1 MGSIATALV
10 ALAAVIGLIVVMG
23 KVAKRRTLGSVGADR
38 GRGPIKVTQR
48 VALGQ
53 KANIFVIDAGDKR
66 LLIGVSGTQLQLLG
80 ELDGELTPEE
90 PVEVLDLSTIDDPE
104 RELIAAWGS
113 RTNGDIWHG
122 RQKESVVA
130 GVRRLL
136 GGRQS

>member
-10 ALAAVIGLIVVMG
+10 ALAAVIGLIVLMG

-38 GRGPIKVTQR
+38 GHGPIKVTQR

-53 KANIFVIDAGDKR
+53 KANIFVIDAGTKR

-90 PVEVLDLSTIDDPE
+90 PVEVLDLSMIDDPE
-104 RELIAAWGS
+104 RELIAAWG

>member
-1 MGSIATALV
+1 MSSIATALV
-10 ALAAVIGLIVVMG
+10 ALAAVIGLIVLMG

-38 GRGPIKVTQR
+38 GHGPIKVTQR

-53 KANIFVIDAGDKR
+53 KANIFVIDAGTKR

-90 PVEVLDLSTIDDPE
+90 PVEVLDLSMIDDPE
-104 RELIAAWGS
+104 RELIAAWG

>member
-1 MGSIATALV
+1 MGSVITGL
-10 ALAAVIGLIVVMG
+10 LAFAGVIGLIVAMG
-23 KVAKRRTLGSVGADR
+23 KVAKRRRIGQVGADR
-38 GRGPIKVTQR
+38 GHGPLKVIQR

-53 KANIFVIDAGDKR
+53 KANIFVLDAGEKR

-80 ELDGELTPEE
+80 ELGAELAADE
-90 PVEVLDLSTIDDPE
+90 PVEVLDLSMTEDPE
-104 RELIAAWGS
+104 RELLAAWG

-136 GGRQS
+136 GGQQS

>member
-1 MGSIATALV
+1 
-10 ALAAVIGLIVVMG
+10 
-23 KVAKRRTLGSVGADR
+23 
-38 GRGPIKVTQR
+38 
-48 VALGQ
+48 
-53 KANIFVIDAGDKR
+53 VIDAGTKR

-90 PVEVLDLSTIDDPE
+90 PVEVLDLSMIDDPE
-104 RELIAAWGS
+104 RELIAAWG